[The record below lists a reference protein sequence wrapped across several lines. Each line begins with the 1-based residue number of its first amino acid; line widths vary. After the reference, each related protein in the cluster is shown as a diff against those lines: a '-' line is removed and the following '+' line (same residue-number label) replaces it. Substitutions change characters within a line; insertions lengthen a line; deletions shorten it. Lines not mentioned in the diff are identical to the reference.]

1 MVLKSLLWH
10 RKMVAVKKKKKK
22 LKDRSKKLNFFQFR
36 FQTLSVLGQEQFSA
50 ALPQRAPVR
59 WRHNTPLNTVVMFVP
74 QHEAW
79 VVERMGKFHRVL
91 EPGVNVLA
99 PLLDRVKYV
108 QSLKEIA
115 IDIPQ
120 QSAITIGEQLLKL
133 VEALMTFIGSVIFD
147 DFDHVLT

>member
-1 MVLKSLLWH
+1 MKFVLRTEITFNCYIYHSL
-10 RKMVAVKKKKKK
+10 
-22 LKDRSKKLNFFQFR
+22 

-74 QHEAW
+74 QQEAW
-79 VVERMGKFHRVL
+79 VVERMGKFHRTL
-91 EPGVNVLA
+91 EPGVNVLI
-99 PLLDRVKYV
+99 PVLDRVKYV

-120 QSAITIGEQLLKL
+120 QSAITIGKRNGPFPVNIIPTVVPLN
-133 VEALMTFIGSVIFD
+133 FD
-147 DFDHVLT
+147 A